1 MFLLEVFKDSTAYFS
16 VDAKSLTDSGDGKV
30 RAIVTNPSGTKN
42 DTMVTNN
49 KDGTYEVAYAPYEEG
64 KTFLTIS

>member
-1 MFLLEVFKDSTAYFS
+1 M
-16 VDAKSLTDSGDGKV
+16 VDASGVSPVGEGQV

-49 KDGTYEVAYAPYEEG
+49 KDGTYTVAYAPFEEG
-64 KTFLTIS
+64 MAVSTHLISFAHS